1 MQNKKLKLM
10 MKKNTSSFF
19 PTEYFSHV
27 ASKTE
32 KYSIINWVEKKRGV
46 NSFMGKCENL
56 AHRKYKRYK
65 KLDSNA

>member
-32 KYSIINWVEKKRGV
+32 KYSIIN
-46 NSFMGKCENL
+46 
-56 AHRKYKRYK
+56 
-65 KLDSNA
+65 

>member
-32 KYSIINWVEKKRGV
+32 KYSIINWVEKK
-46 NSFMGKCENL
+46 NEE
-56 AHRKYKRYK
+56 
-65 KLDSNA
+65 